1 MQVELEQL
9 LLENAVEE
17 ARVRALRDA
26 RNARIANLH
35 VKYAGDTYRYMK
47 YAAYPALLQIRCK
60 YATKYAANSKYV
72 ILYIITGVIYI
83 RYMYIH
89 ERERE
94 RLFIPIL

>member
-1 MQVELEQL
+1 MS
-9 LLENAVEE
+9 
-17 ARVRALRDA
+17 
-26 RNARIANLH
+26 LH

-83 RYMYIH
+83 ATVACTYMHIAGVS
-89 ERERE
+89 
-94 RLFIPIL
+94 IVPSQ